1 MIIKGKLIKCKREK
15 KEFEKGR
22 EAEGLFV
29 TLAEVELSDKKK
41 KELEEAFKDAGKK
54 FTPAWIKE
62 FEGYVNLKTQYE
74 LPYRNVEGAE
84 FDSIEKGIADGLKWM
99 NAEVKVSINV
109 KEGAIYPNA
118 IVFLSEGTA
127 FNAFGEFDNDEE
139 D

>member
-41 KELEEAFKDAGKK
+41 KELEDAFKDTGKK

-84 FDSIEKGIADGLKWM
+84 FDSIEKGIAEGLKWM

-127 FNAFGEFDNDEE
+127 FNAFGEFDNEEE

>member
-29 TLAEVELSDKKK
+29 TLAEVNLTDKQM
-41 KELEEAFKDAGKK
+41 KELKEAFKDSGKT
-54 FTPAWIKE
+54 FTPAWIKA
-62 FEGYVNLKTQYE
+62 FDGYVNLKTQFE

-84 FDSIEKGIADGLKWM
+84 FNSIEDGIADGLKWM

-109 KEGAIYPNA
+109 KEGAIYPNS

-127 FNAFGEFDNDEE
+127 FNAFGEFDNEEE

>member
-29 TLAEVELSDKKK
+29 TLAEVKLTDKQM

-118 IVFLSEGTA
+118 IVFVSEGTA